1 MSVLPP
7 GSRLLM
13 SVVPVLVGSLLVVG
27 CGVESSGDTAA
38 PGGNASGTA
47 GPTSAQRVLLSPAD
61 LPKGFATSGGQS
73 AAYRQQ
79 VCGVDIEPSKPVQ
92 TASARFS
99 QGPLGPF
106 VEQRVRVY
114 GDDSAAGVVQALRAA
129 LASCTSYQL
138 PASGTA
144 PAATVAVTPLDLPQ
158 LGDESVAWRQ
168 VPQTDLPITTDVVMI
183 RSGRTVVLL
192 TSYALKQAPPE
203 ATVEQAATA
212 AANRL
217 GI

>member
-1 MSVLPP
+1 MALLPAKLFVLVLPA
-7 GSRLLM
+7 
-13 SVVPVLVGSLLVVG
+13 VAGSLALAG
-27 CGVESSGDTAA
+27 CGVGQAGDASA
-38 PGGNASGTA
+38 PGGGASGTA
-47 GPTSAQRVLLSPAD
+47 DPASAQRVLLEPAD
-61 LPKGFATSGGQS
+61 LPKGFAASGGQS
-73 AAYRQQ
+73 ASYRQR
-79 VCGVDIEPSKPVQ
+79 VCGVDIEPGKPVQ

-114 GDDSAAGVVQALRAA
+114 ADDSAAGVVRALRTA

-138 PASGTA
+138 PASGAA
-144 PAATVAVTPLDLPQ
+144 PAVTMAVRPLQLAQ

-168 VPQTDLPITTDVVMI
+168 VPQTDLPITTDVVLI
-183 RSGRTVVLL
+183 RSGRTVVLV
-192 TSYALKQAPPE
+192 TSYALKQAPPA

-217 GI
+217 VG